1 MPAPRKFS
9 REQLRTA
16 ALTLVDA
23 HGLAALTMRSLAAAL
38 GTGAMTIYNYVDGRE
53 GLEGL
58 LVEAVMADALPAAD
72 PTAALADWRADI
84 RRLAEANWR
93 AVRAH
98 PDVIPLILTRRI
110 DDEATLAHGEALLR
124 ALARSG
130 RRGPDL
136 LYAFRTVTAFV
147 TGFAQAELAGPQSIA
162 PADDVQAITARARTL
177 PAARFPYLIEIAT
190 AAAEST
196 PDTEFHA
203 GLDLLLTALEQHPIP
218 GGPTRPASEGE
229 DQSRGGG
236 GGRSAR
242 P

>member
-23 HGLAALTMRSLAAAL
+23 HGLGALTMRSLAAAL

-58 LVEAVMADALPAAD
+58 LVEAVMADALPALDEQHAED
-72 PTAALADWRADI
+72 DDWRVDT

-98 PDVIPLILTRRI
+98 PDVIPLILTRRVT
-110 DDEATLAHGEALLR
+110 DGSTLAHGEALLR

-130 RRGPDL
+130 RRGADL
-136 LYAFRTVTAFV
+136 LYAFRAVTGFV
-147 TGFAQAELAGPQSIA
+147 TGFAQAELAGPLSIA
-162 PADDVQAITARARTL
+162 PDEDVRAITDRARAL
-177 PAARFPYLIEIAT
+177 PADRFPYLIEIAG

-196 PDTEFHA
+196 PETEFHA
-203 GLDLLLTALEQHPIP
+203 GLDLLIAGLDAHPA
-218 GGPTRPASEGE
+218 GPRPSPPSGP
-229 DQSRGGG
+229 DGT
-236 GGRSAR
+236 
-242 P
+242 